1 MRMEKWA
8 VEQKQAGHQKLAG
21 PMDEGLIS
29 LVPSSSIEPA
39 KFELGLACS
48 CSTIHF
54 SKYSLLVTLM
64 MEAVCTT

>member
-8 VEQKQAGHQKLAG
+8 VEQKQARQKLAG

-39 KFELGLACS
+39 KFQLGLACS
-48 CSTIHF
+48 YSTIHF
-54 SKYSLLVTLM
+54 SKHSLLVTLM